1 MEEAQEMRLHL
12 PFRGAVSTKAPRSG
26 FTLLEVMIA
35 TIILS
40 AGLVVLLTS
49 FMQCQRVMNG
59 AQDFENAQY
68 VLALGETAFPLP
80 SADQVEDTGDAIFD
94 NELLVIEPVTVS
106 DMLEDLGMP
115 DLPRD
120 RMMQLE
126 GYTFERSVDEID
138 DEELQR
144 SGYLYTIRT
153 VVSWGSDRH
162 GRDKDKVTVL
172 TLWRKQQ

>member
-1 MEEAQEMRLHL
+1 MTS
-12 PFRGAVSTKAPRSG
+12 VAPARASRRSG

-49 FMQCQRVMNG
+49 FMQCRRVMNG

-68 VLALGETAFPLP
+68 VLALGETAYPIP
-80 SADQVEDTGDAIFD
+80 SADQVDDTGDQIFD
-94 NELLVIEPVTVS
+94 NELLVIKPVTL
-106 DMLEDLGMP
+106 DAILEDLGMP
-115 DLPRD
+115 SLPRD
-120 RMMQLE
+120 RMMQFD

-138 DEELQR
+138 DEELER

-153 VVSWGSDRH
+153 VVSWGGGRH
-162 GRDKDKVTVL
+162 GRERDQVTVL
-172 TLWRKQQ
+172 TLWRKTR

>member
-1 MEEAQEMRLHL
+1 MRKC
-12 PFRGAVSTKAPRSG
+12 AG

-49 FMQCQRVMNG
+49 FLQCQRVMNG

-68 VLALGETAFPLP
+68 VLALGETAYPIP
-80 SADQVEDTGDAIFD
+80 APDQVSDSGEDIFD
-94 NELLVIEPVTVS
+94 NELLAIEPVTV
-106 DMLEDLGMP
+106 DEILEDLGMP
-115 DLPRD
+115 RLPRD

-126 GYTFERSVDEID
+126 SYTFERSVDEID
-138 DEELQR
+138 DEELRR
-144 SGYLYTIRT
+144 SGYLYTLRT

-162 GRDKDKVTVL
+162 GREKDAVTVL

>member
-1 MEEAQEMRLHL
+1 MTQR
-12 PFRGAVSTKAPRSG
+12 PTSSSRGRRG

-40 AGLVVLLTS
+40 LGLLVLLTS
-49 FMQCQRVMNG
+49 FMQCQRGMNG

-68 VLALGETAFPLP
+68 VLALGETLFPLP
-80 SADQVEDTGDAIFD
+80 SADQVDDTGDAIFD

-106 DMLEDLGMP
+106 DMLDDLGMP

-126 GYTFERSVDEID
+126 SYTFERSIDEID
-138 DEELQR
+138 DEELER
-144 SGYLYTIRT
+144 SGYLYTVRT

-162 GRDKDKVTVL
+162 GNERDKITVL
-172 TLWRKQQ
+172 TLWRKQK

>member
-1 MEEAQEMRLHL
+1 MKKRA
-12 PFRGAVSTKAPRSG
+12 G

-68 VLALGETAFPLP
+68 VLALGETAYPIP
-80 SADQVEDTGDAIFD
+80 APDQVQDTGDAIFD
-94 NELLVIEPVTVS
+94 NELLVIKPIDVAGI
-106 DMLEDLGMP
+106 LEDLGMP
-115 DLPRD
+115 NLPRD

-126 GYTFERSVDEID
+126 SYTFERSIDEID
-138 DEELQR
+138 DEELER
-144 SGYLYTIRT
+144 SGYLYTLRT
-153 VVSWGSDRH
+153 VVSWGSERH
-162 GRDKDKVTVL
+162 GREKDNVTVL
-172 TLWRKQQ
+172 TLWRKPK